1 VPTISSFYGI
11 AIRMFFGDHP
21 PPHFHVVY
29 AGYEARIEIET
40 GEILDGKLPPRAA
53 GLVREWA
60 AMHRDELNSNWSR
73 AERSEPLRPIQP
85 LP

>member
-1 VPTISSFYGI
+1 MPTISFFYGI

-29 AGYEARIEIET
+29 AEFEARVELET
-40 GEILDGKLPPRAA
+40 GELLDGNLPPRAA
-53 GLVREWA
+53 ALVREWA
-60 AMHRDELNSNWSR
+60 AMHRDELRSNWSR
-73 AERSEPLRPIQP
+73 AARSESVRPIEP